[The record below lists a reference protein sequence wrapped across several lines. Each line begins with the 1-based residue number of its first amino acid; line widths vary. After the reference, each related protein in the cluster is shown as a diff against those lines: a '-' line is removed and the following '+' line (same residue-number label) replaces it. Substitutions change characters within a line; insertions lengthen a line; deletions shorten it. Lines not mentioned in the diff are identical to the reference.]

1 MNVSTEGLQQR
12 LSSALGSDLVR
23 APTEEDAFIDG
34 VAPALMITPLTTDQV
49 IAAVCL
55 CREAGATMVPWGGGT
70 AMAIGNPPRR
80 VDVVIKLGKVARV
93 IEHDAANLTVT
104 AESGAT
110 LAALQTALGAE
121 KQFSPLDAPFPERS
135 SLGGTI
141 AANLNGPRRN
151 AYGSVRDL
159 VIGIKAVLPTGEVIK
174 GGGKVVKNVAGYDM
188 SKLFV
193 GSLGTLGIL
202 LEATV
207 RVAPSCESAATF
219 VVEASLAQAEELARE
234 ITGSVL
240 LPAAVFT
247 RGSWAQSVWQLGI
260 QCEGFEA
267 TVERQLKE
275 LDTMADR
282 AGVRTQKLAGEAHGA
297 FWNELRDFPLA
308 HGSAIYRVT
317 LPRATIF
324 RFLEASRDWNSSEV
338 VCDAASGTIWMK
350 FAAGRA
356 AIQRFTAIESLARQQ
371 RGHAILF
378 AAPPT
383 LKTGVDIWG
392 TSPASLSIMR
402 QIKHQ
407 FDPEGLLNPGRFVG
421 GL

>member
-1 MNVSTEGLQQR
+1 MYVSTEGLQQR
-12 LSSALGSDLVR
+12 LSSALGSELVR
-23 APTEEDAFIDG
+23 APIEQDAPIDG
-34 VAPALMITPLTTDQV
+34 VAAALIITPLSTDQV
-49 IAAVCL
+49 IATVRL
-55 CREAGATMVPWGGGT
+55 CGEAGATMVAWGGGS
-70 AMAIGNPPRR
+70 AMACGNPPRR
-80 VDVVIKLGKVARV
+80 VDVVIKLGNLARV

-104 AESGAT
+104 AESGVT
-110 LAALQTALGAE
+110 LNALQTALAAG
-121 KQFSPLDAPFPERS
+121 KQFCPLDAPLPERS
-135 SLGGTI
+135 TLGGTI

-159 VIGIKAVLPTGEVIK
+159 VIGIKAVLPTGELIK

-202 LEATV
+202 MEATV
-207 RVAPSCESAATF
+207 RLAPVCESAATL
-219 VVEASLAQAEELARE
+219 VVEASLAQAEQLVRE
-234 ITGSVL
+234 IAGSVL
-240 LPAAVFT
+240 LPAAVFA
-247 RGSWAQSVWQLGI
+247 RGFYGRSVWQLGI
-260 QCEGFEA
+260 RCEGFAA

-275 LDTMADR
+275 LDTIAER
-282 AGVRTQKLAGEAHGA
+282 AGVRAQKLAGEAHGE
-297 FWNELRDFPLA
+297 FWSELRDFPLA

-324 RFLEASRDWNSSEV
+324 RFLDASRDWNSSEV

-350 FAAGRA
+350 FAAGHA

-378 AAPPT
+378 AAPPA

-402 QIKHQ
+402 HIKHQ
-407 FDPEGLLNPGRFVG
+407 FDPAGLLNPGRFVG